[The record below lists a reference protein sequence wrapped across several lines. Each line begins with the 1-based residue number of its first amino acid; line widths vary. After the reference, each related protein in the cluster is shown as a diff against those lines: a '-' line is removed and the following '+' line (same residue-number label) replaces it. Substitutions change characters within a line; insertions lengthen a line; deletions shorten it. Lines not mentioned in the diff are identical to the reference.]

1 MLRNLRILPTLLT
14 LIMVSGINSAVYSDN
29 ATQKITITSN
39 LTQEGEESAQ
49 TKTPILLLV
58 SKPGCP
64 YCTQIKNEVLNPMLI
79 STEYIDQVII
89 RELVLNPADTIIG
102 FDGTATK
109 ISDIANKYAIKVTPT
124 LLFLGPNGEELEKR
138 IIGINTVELFSYYVA
153 QAIEKATN
161 KLNSE

>member
-1 MLRNLRILPTLLT
+1 MPRNPRTLLT
-14 LIMVSGINSAVYSDN
+14 LLTLTIVSSINTAAYSN
-29 ATQKITITSN
+29 NTTQKIIVTSN
-39 LTQEGEESAQ
+39 LTQEGQESAQ
-49 TKTPILLLV
+49 TKRPILLLV

-79 STEYIDQVII
+79 STEYRDQIII
-89 RELVLNPADTIIG
+89 RELVLNPTGTIIG
-102 FDGTATK
+102 FDGTAIK
-109 ISDIANKYAIKVTPT
+109 ISDITDKYAIKVTPT

-138 IIGINTVELFSYYVA
+138 IIGINTVELFSYYVD